1 MKIVKHLV
9 LSAAFLLS
17 LNFCMAQKKVVI
29 LGSSSAA
36 GAGANPTDSSW
47 ARRLQFEFRK
57 NTSDNVDTPIVN
69 LAYPGF
75 VTYQVM
81 PTDYPLPPN
90 RTGWPPDPIRNVTA
104 ALAEQPSV
112 IIINLPSND
121 VNLPDYNKKETMDN
135 FRYLFQQISG
145 AGVRCFITTTQPRND
160 MSTAQRQLLRELY
173 DSVINN
179 FGVYAIDVWSDLVST
194 DGQNLL
200 RAEVNADNIHP
211 NNLGHRLLFA
221 RVLAEDLFTV
231 ALPLPLHLK
240 DFRAELKGNGVAI
253 RWETAFEEAGTF
265 FEVQRSGDGRNFE
278 TVHTEAVTLNT
289 TSATYSW
296 TDRRPLSGKSFYRLS
311 ITELGRTRYSAVQL
325 IEYSQKFSIR
335 NLRVRPTE
343 ITAELNVAEESRGTL
358 QVISAA
364 GVVVKTQSCILKAPV
379 TTLNIGIVELAQGS
393 YFLRIADGK
402 GQETVK
408 GFGKQ

>member
-9 LSAAFLLS
+9 LSVACVLFLS
-17 LNFCMAQKKVVI
+17 ICMAQKKVVI

-81 PTDYPLPPN
+81 PTGYTLPPN
-90 RTGWPPDPIRNVTA
+90 RTGWPPDPVRNVTA
-104 ALAEQPSV
+104 ALAEQPNV

-135 FRYLFQQISG
+135 FRYLFQQISS

-179 FGVYAIDVWSDLVST
+179 FGVYAIDVWSDLVSN

-200 RAEVNADNIHP
+200 RSEVNADNIHP

-221 RVLAEDLFTV
+221 RVAAEDLFTV
-231 ALPLPLHLK
+231 ALPLPLDLK
-240 DFRAELKGNGVAI
+240 EFRAEPKGNGVAI
-253 RWETAFEEAGTF
+253 WWETAFEEAGAF
-265 FEVQRSGDGRNFE
+265 FEVQRSADGRNFE
-278 TVHTEAVTLNT
+278 TVHTEAVTSNA

-296 TDRRPLSGKSFYRLS
+296 TDRRPLPGKSFYRLA
-311 ITELGRTRYSAVQL
+311 ITELGRTRYSPVQMV
-325 IEYSQKFSIR
+325 EYRQSLGIR
-335 NLRVRPTE
+335 NLSIRPGE
-343 ITAELNVAEESRGTL
+343 LVAELNVAESGQGTL
-358 QVISAA
+358 QVLNA
-364 GVVVKTQSCILKAPV
+364 GGMVVKKQSCTLEAPL
-379 TTLNIGIVELAQGS
+379 TTLNIKIAELASGS
-393 YFLRIADGK
+393 YFLRISDGK

-408 GFGKQ
+408 QFWKR